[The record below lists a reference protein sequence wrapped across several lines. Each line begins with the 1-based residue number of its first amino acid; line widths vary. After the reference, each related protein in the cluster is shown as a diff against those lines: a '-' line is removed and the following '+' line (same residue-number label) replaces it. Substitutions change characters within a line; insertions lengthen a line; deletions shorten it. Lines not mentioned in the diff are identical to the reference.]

1 MLPRG
6 DRGHTAILALATA
19 VSACGTA
26 IYEVS
31 TANLALH
38 TAISPFNTANQP
50 RRQPHLTAGPMSR
63 QLFIQPCCS
72 ATRKKTT
79 AQAFAWA
86 VVPFSS
92 KPR

>member
-19 VSACGTA
+19 VAACGTA
-26 IYEVS
+26 ICEVA
-31 TANLALH
+31 TANLALQ

-50 RRQPHLTAGPMSR
+50 RLAAALVSR

-72 ATRKKTT
+72 ATCKKTT